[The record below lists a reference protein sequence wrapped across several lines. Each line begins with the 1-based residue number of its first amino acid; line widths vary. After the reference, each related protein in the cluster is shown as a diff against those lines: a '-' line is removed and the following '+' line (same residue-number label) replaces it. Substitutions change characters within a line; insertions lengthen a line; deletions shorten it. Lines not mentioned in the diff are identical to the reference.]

1 MLEYIPYFIANIFQ
15 SGAYAICMLY
25 LTGELSQQKKH
36 LWSTCIS
43 FFLMYWL
50 TITIQLHDD
59 DWIVIGLFLIL
70 CVYFLFV
77 YFNTSKPIS
86 QCLNVVICG
95 YLIETI
101 CQVFFIVLYNLL
113 HIPSNIN
120 GYNDPVSLS
129 VVVFGCLLLIPVL
142 RFLPIR
148 KWMNRL
154 ENISYSSYFIS
165 TRDNRF
171 KTIIILKSDYFY
183 IFA

>member
-86 QCLNVVICG
+86 QCLYV
-95 YLIETI
+95 
-101 CQVFFIVLYNLL
+101 
-113 HIPSNIN
+113 
-120 GYNDPVSLS
+120 
-129 VVVFGCLLLIPVL
+129 
-142 RFLPIR
+142 
-148 KWMNRL
+148 
-154 ENISYSSYFIS
+154 
-165 TRDNRF
+165 
-171 KTIIILKSDYFY
+171 
-183 IFA
+183 A

>member
-77 YFNTSKPIS
+77 YFLFCNYIIQIKPIFVNS
-86 QCLNVVICG
+86 ILYFCAILTTRSTYCTKKGHRSVLCR
-95 YLIETI
+95 Y
-101 CQVFFIVLYNLL
+101 FFIQKALFV
-113 HIPSNIN
+113 
-120 GYNDPVSLS
+120 
-129 VVVFGCLLLIPVL
+129 
-142 RFLPIR
+142 
-148 KWMNRL
+148 
-154 ENISYSSYFIS
+154 
-165 TRDNRF
+165 
-171 KTIIILKSDYFY
+171 
-183 IFA
+183 